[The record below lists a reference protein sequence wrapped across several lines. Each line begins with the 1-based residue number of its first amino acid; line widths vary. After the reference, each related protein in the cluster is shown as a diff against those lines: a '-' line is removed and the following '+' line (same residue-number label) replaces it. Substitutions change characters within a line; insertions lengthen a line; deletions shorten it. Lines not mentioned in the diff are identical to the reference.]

1 MARVLERLEVR
12 NGPTGSTDTSIVDV
26 IPDVVSAVTSQEVD
40 GRETYRVGIPILS
53 TAWAGLVERQVLKN
67 VMSDGTV
74 DSEWRIV
81 GLRSAR
87 TPGALNGTIECESIK
102 YDLNDTLVSRTE
114 DNGDVNNYFELY
126 GLTPTQHLGVVLG
139 DAPSHFSA
147 GTIAS
152 SAPIDMVYDWNNPLS
167 AAAEIATLSDLELSV
182 DLTSTGYKVN
192 MPTAIGSTASKVYLR
207 YSRNILGVSRDSDSR
222 TNQGTRVY
230 PRGGGDV
237 GDRLKIAEAAW
248 LVTATS
254 TVTATLS
261 TAEGRAIAFDN
272 QLNSLWVEEPGGTR
286 RQITDS
292 TTGQVITVASGHG
305 ITTGERVKF
314 RTSSGGDQLTYLEDP
329 VQVATYGRF
338 QRVLDRQD
346 IPPVDNLVENPFF
359 TGTYTA
365 GVPTNWS
372 KVGAPTFAENTSALF
387 RRYGDKSLHITATS
401 SGLGVISDS
410 VDISPSSASP
420 FFSCQTAIWVVSG
433 SVQLQLIDQTST
445 QGNVFPPVDSEP
457 AKTTVVGQ
465 WVENL
470 AVAGIDMNER
480 SSSGLKLQMLALS
493 TGGAEWYMDAAQI
506 TQTAAGVGVFNN
518 GRASNALWIAG
529 NAFLTDNAAPRVTFS
544 VQASDLER
552 LHPRDFSNQKLVTGG
567 TVQVVDDDMGLDFQ
581 TRIIN
586 LQRDLLHPGNS
597 QVTLSNRPED
607 LSGLGVPGRRAKAV
621 KPCTES
627 ETLRPSLAM
636 TRITAASTSVTF
648 EIRGVTDKQQ
658 VALFHRTISS
668 TGSSTGTAFTRV
680 PTSGWKE
687 SGFSTQI
694 AVTRPQPLSSQT
706 KTFEAYA
713 LDRLGSRSATEAM
726 IVASVGTVNPTVN
739 EDWVRVSS
747 ATAQL
752 DLVVSDP
759 FKKVSAVE
767 FKKREGSQAAD
778 VFSTAWLSSWDGS
791 TGTAGSAV
799 TLTRREDVA
808 TDVGEE
814 SIIRWRVVYT
824 DYNGDSQT
832 IAGAQSSANIDEE
845 ASIDIEFGYADI
857 VPTTDFTDWVV
868 GGFITPFGT
877 VSKQALIDLAQ
888 PTAVVVTGWAARMYR
903 NSASDVAVAAL
914 RKVSDT
920 GGITGVGTLTHSTT
934 GWATL
939 SSTIAPHSMVAGE
952 RLQVIYTLQN
962 NSATNDARA
971 QGGHTTIIRHTH
983 AENL

>member
-1 MARVLERLEVR
+1 MSRVLERLEVR
-12 NGPTGSTDTSIVDV
+12 NGPTGSTDTSIVDL
-26 IPDVVSAVTSQEVD
+26 IPDVISAVTSQEVD
-40 GRETYRVGIPILS
+40 GRERYRVGIPLLS
-53 TAWAGLVERQVLKN
+53 TAWSSLVERQVLKN

-167 AAAEIATLSDLELSV
+167 AAAEIATLSNLELSV

-192 MPTAIGSTASKVYLR
+192 MPSAIGSTASKVYLR

-261 TAEGRAIAFDN
+261 TAEGRAIAFGD
-272 QLNSLWVEEPGGTR
+272 QLNDLWVEEPGGTR
-286 RQITDS
+286 KQVTDS

-329 VQVATYGRF
+329 AQVATYGMF

-346 IPPVDNLVENPFF
+346 IPPVDNFVENPFF

-372 KVGAPTFAENTSALF
+372 KVGTPTFAENTSALF

-433 SVQLQLIDQTST
+433 SVKLQLIDQSST
-445 QGNVFPPVDSEP
+445 INIFPPLETEL

-470 AVAGIDMNER
+470 AVAGIDMNEL
-480 SSSGLKLQMLALS
+480 SSTGLKVQVLALS

-506 TQTAAGVGVFNN
+506 TQTAGGVDVFND

-529 NAFLTDNAAPRVTFS
+529 NSFLSDNAAPRVTFS
-544 VQASDLER
+544 VQASDVER
-552 LHPRDFSNQKLVTGG
+552 LHPSDFSNQKLVVGG
-567 TVQVVDDDMGLDFQ
+567 TVQVVDADMGLDFQ

-586 LQRDLLHPGNS
+586 LQRDLLHPGAS
-597 QVTLSNRPED
+597 QITLSNRPED
-607 LSGLGVPGRRAKAV
+607 LSGLGVPGRRGKAA
-621 KPCTES
+621 
-627 ETLRPSLAM
+627 RPV
-636 TRITAASTSVTF
+636 TTSV
-648 EIRGVTDKQQ
+648 
-658 VALFHRTISS
+658 RTIN
-668 TGSSTGTAFTRV
+668 
-680 PTSGWKE
+680 P
-687 SGFSTQI
+687 
-694 AVTRPQPLSSQT
+694 
-706 KTFEAYA
+706 
-713 LDRLGSRSATEAM
+713 
-726 IVASVGTVNPTVN
+726 SVNA
-739 EDWVRVSS
+739 DWVRVSS

-752 DLVVSDP
+752 DLAVKDP
-759 FKKVSAVE
+759 YKKVTAIE
-767 FKKREGSQAAD
+767 FRKREGSQAAD
-778 VFSTAWLSSWDGS
+778 IFTTAWSSGWDGS
-791 TGTAGSAV
+791 TGIAGSDM

-814 SIIRWRVVYT
+814 SIIRWRVQFT
-824 DYNGDSQT
+824 DRNGVGQT
-832 IAGAQSSANIDEE
+832 IAGAQSSANVDEE
-845 ASIDIEFGYADI
+845 ASIDIEFGYIDAAPANETFPWI
-857 VPTTDFTDWVV
+857 KAGYLSVRSTGLGLYVV
-868 GGFITPFGT
+868 
-877 VSKQALIDLAQ
+877 DLAQ
-888 PTAVVVTGWAARMYR
+888 PLGVVATGWAVRLYR
-903 NSASDVAVAAL
+903 NSTSDGAVGTL
-914 RKVSDT
+914 RKVSST
-920 GGITGVGTLTHSTT
+920 GGLTTIDTLTHATT
-934 GWATL
+934 SWADLT
-939 SSTIAPHSMVAGE
+939 STISPHTMIAGE
-952 RLQVIYTLQN
+952 RLQVLLALTN
-962 NSATNDARA
+962 NSGPLDARF
-971 QGGHTTIIRHTH
+971 QGGHTTITRHTH